1 MFRSIAVTILLSG
14 LVGGCVA
21 GAQQRPLSPV
31 EQKLSDQLVRPQ
43 FARLI
48 AGHRK
53 FGTSNLFSGRREYL
67 NAQVSG
73 PALEDNTF
81 GSPSKRI
88 CAKVL
93 IKNAVLGIDRQVD
106 LSADVTEANSRLG
119 LRMGPDEDMFGSRC
133 KGPFVPFPE
142 LEAMTRR
149 GV

>member
-1 MFRSIAVTILLSG
+1 MSLTGLL
-14 LVGGCVA
+14 GGCVS
-21 GAQQRPLSPV
+21 GAQRDLTPS
-31 EQKLSDQLVRPQ
+31 EQKMSDQIVKPA

-53 FGTSNLFSGRREYL
+53 YGASNIFSGRREYL

-73 PALEDNTF
+73 PALEDNIVGLPT
-81 GSPSKRI
+81 KRI

-106 LSADVTEANSRLG
+106 LSAEVGEGNSRLG
-119 LRMGPDEDMFGSRC
+119 LRMAADEDMFGSRC

-142 LEAMTRR
+142 LEAITRR
-149 GV
+149 GT